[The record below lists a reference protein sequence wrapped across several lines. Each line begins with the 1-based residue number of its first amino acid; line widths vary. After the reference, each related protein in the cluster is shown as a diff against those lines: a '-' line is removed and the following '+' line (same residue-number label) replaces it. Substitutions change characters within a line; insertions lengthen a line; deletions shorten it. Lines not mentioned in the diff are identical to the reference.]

1 MANWKMF
8 TPPLPQWMQA
18 VTTVHIDESVE
29 VVLFPPFTQL
39 AAAQMVRAQTHVQL
53 GGQDCHWQKEG
64 AFTGNISAE
73 MLKRTGCAYVL
84 CGHSERR
91 QQHGEDND
99 TVKAKAE
106 AAMEAGLTPVICI
119 GETRA
124 EYEAGKTRDVLVEQI
139 TATVPNGEV
148 VIAYEPVWAIGTG
161 LTPEMQEIE
170 DTHGFI
176 HGLVDAPVI
185 YGGSAKPGNMG
196 DIAKL
201 KGVDGAL
208 VGSASLDGASFA
220 AMLRALQEST
230 PS

>member
-1 MANWKMF
+1 MTRYLMANWKMF

-139 TATVPNGEV
+139 TATVPNGE
-148 VIAYEPVWAIGTG
+148 
-161 LTPEMQEIE
+161 
-170 DTHGFI
+170 
-176 HGLVDAPVI
+176 
-185 YGGSAKPGNMG
+185 
-196 DIAKL
+196 
-201 KGVDGAL
+201 
-208 VGSASLDGASFA
+208 
-220 AMLRALQEST
+220 
-230 PS
+230 